1 MISVVIPTYHRND
14 LLAVC
19 LELLRPGVQTLPA
32 DQYEVIVTDD
42 GSQSTAEGM
51 IAQRH
56 PWVRWV
62 AGPRRGP
69 AANRNSGVRH
79 ARGEFIAF
87 TDDDCLPSS
96 GWLSTFAQAITDN
109 VDVYEGKTTCSA
121 GIRSPLDEAPVN
133 LTGGCL
139 WSCNMMVRAEL
150 FRMLGGFDEDFPFA
164 CEDVEFSDRLNLNG
178 IPWRFIPDAAVDH
191 PVRRRV
197 LGSRAGARWKS
208 RVMLWYKQGN
218 QVSAWRWLPVH
229 LLKVRL
235 RHVFEFPFSSDSV
248 VAIGS
253 LVLEFG
259 HVISHL
265 SSWDAEY
272 RGSAA
277 TWTSRRRSPGAK
289 AWSPSESAGRHHEP
303 T

>member
-14 LLAVC
+14 LLAGC
-19 LELLRPGVQTLPA
+19 LDLLRPGVQSLPA

-42 GSQSTAEGM
+42 GSQSTAESM
-51 IAQRH
+51 IAQRY

-69 AANRNSGVRH
+69 GANRNSGARF

-87 TDDDCLPSS
+87 TDDDCLPAP
-96 GWLSTFAQAITDN
+96 GWLGAYALAIEAGL
-109 VDVYEGKTTCSA
+109 DVYEGKTTCSA

-133 LTGGCL
+133 LDGGCL
-139 WSCNMMVRAEL
+139 WSCNTMVRAEL
-150 FRMLGGFDEDFPFA
+150 FRTLGGYDEDFPFS
-164 CEDVEFSDRLNLNG
+164 CEDVEFSDRLKLNG

-191 PVRRRV
+191 PVRRRSPG
-197 LGSRAGARWKS
+197 LRAGARWKS

-218 QVSAWRWLPVH
+218 HVSTWRWLPVH
-229 LLKVRL
+229 LLKARVKQ
-235 RHVFEFPFSSDSV
+235 
-248 VAIGS
+248 
-253 LVLEFG
+253 VLEFPLSLDSIVAFG
-259 HVISHL
+259 SVALEFGFVVLHL
-265 SSWDAEY
+265 SSWEAEY

-277 TWTSRRRSPGAK
+277 AWTSRRRSPGAN
-289 AWSPSESAGRHHEP
+289 AWPPSESAGRHHEP